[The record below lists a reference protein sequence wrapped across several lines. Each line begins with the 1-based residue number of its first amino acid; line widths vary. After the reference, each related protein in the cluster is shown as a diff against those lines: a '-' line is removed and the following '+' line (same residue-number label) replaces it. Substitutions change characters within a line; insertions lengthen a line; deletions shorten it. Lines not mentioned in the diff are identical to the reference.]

1 MVTATTSST
10 TAATSATSSGT
21 PTGNAAAKSA
31 AAKLISSL
39 GSGSGVDVNSL
50 ANSLVEAEKAPRQ
63 AELNTKVTKAE
74 GGISGYAAIKFV
86 LGDLQTAFSN
96 LKNQSSFNTLV
107 PQNSQPSA
115 VNVTTTATATTG
127 SHTIAVTQLA
137 QQQRSISADN
147 VPGFAT
153 PLSQVNGGAAFSLVL
168 KNSIDP
174 TPTKVFNLGN
184 NSASTAT
191 ITFKAMNKGDT
202 VTVNGLTLT
211 ANKSLSASEVGELY
225 DQLDTTTVAAVA
237 AGGVEASAINS
248 DALATYGTFSGK
260 FATGYSSGVNNSGV
274 LTLTSTNNDAPDI
287 ATPTGSQFANNIA
300 IAADAT
306 TPAGIVAAI
315 NSANLGVTAQLIN
328 TGNIATPYRIMVTGS
343 TGASNAFSLTSLKT
357 GGGEVSGISFGK
369 TLQTAQD
376 AAFNVDGMAMTSS
389 KNTITDAIA
398 GTTLNLTATT
408 TPGVPANV
416 VFSRDTSSVTSKLD
430 ALVTAYNDANT
441 MLGVVS
447 DPKSTVDTYGAT
459 LVGNSIVSTVRS
471 QIRQMISSN
480 STTPAGGLTALRDIG
495 FSIDQKGVLSID
507 KTKLD
512 SALQSNFDNVVTLV
526 TGNRENQSKYSV
538 LPSGAAGE
546 AVKKLTAMLDP
557 TAALT
562 TQSSNLTT
570 KITDYKKQLADLDTR
585 MTALLARYNKQF
597 ASMDSLVGQSKSL
610 QTSLKSTFDGMMAT
624 YTNK

>member
-1 MVTATTSST
+1 MVTATTSTTS
-10 TAATSATSSGT
+10 TAATTASAT

-31 AAKLISSL
+31 AAKLVSSL

-50 ANSLVEAEKAPRQ
+50 ATSLVEAEKAPRQ

-86 LGDLQTAFSN
+86 LGDLQTAFTN

-115 VNVTTTATATTG
+115 INVTTTTTATTG
-127 SHTIAVTQLA
+127 SHSIAVTQLA

-174 TPTKVFNLGN
+174 TPTKVYVQG
-184 NSASTAT
+184 SPSTST

-211 ANKSLSASEVGELY
+211 ANKSLSASEVGEMF
-225 DQLDTTTVAAVA
+225 DQLNTT
-237 AGGVEASAINS
+237 AGNIDASAINS
-248 DALATYGTFSGK
+248 DALAVYGTFSGS
-260 FATGYSSGVNNSGV
+260 FAAGYSSGVNNNGV
-274 LTLTSTNNDAPDI
+274 LTLTSTANNAADI
-287 ATPTGSQFANNIA
+287 ATPTGSQFANTIA
-300 IAADAT
+300 VAADAT

-343 TGASNAFSLTSLKT
+343 TGASNAFSLTSLSANNT
-357 GGGEVSGISFGK
+357 EVAGISFGK
-369 TLQTAQD
+369 KLQSAQD
-376 AAFNVDGMAMTSS
+376 AVFNVDGMAMTSS
-389 KNTITDAIA
+389 KNTVTDAIA
-398 GTTLNLTATT
+398 GTTLNFTSTT
-408 TPGVPANV
+408 TAGVPASL
-416 VFSRDTSSVTSKLD
+416 VFSRDTSSVSTKLD

-447 DPKSTVDTYGAT
+447 DPKSTVETYGAT
-459 LVGNSIVSTVRS
+459 LVGNSIVNTVRS
-471 QIRQMISSN
+471 QIRSMITSN
-480 STTPAGGLTALRDIG
+480 STTPSGGLTALRDIG
-495 FSIDQKGVLSID
+495 FTIDQKGVLSID

-512 SALQSNFDNVVTLV
+512 SALQNNFDNVVTLV

-546 AVKKLTAMLDP
+546 AVKKLTTLLDP
-557 TAALT
+557 SGALT
-562 TQSSNLTT
+562 TQSTNLTN

-597 ASMDSLVGQSKSL
+597 ATMDSLVGQSKSL

-624 YTNK
+624 YTNQ

>member
-1 MVTATTSST
+1 MVTATTSTTST
-10 TAATSATSSGT
+10 ATAASGT

-39 GSGSGVDVNSL
+39 GSGSGVDVNTL

-63 AELNTKVTKAE
+63 AEINTKVAKAE
-74 GGISGYAAIKFV
+74 GGISGYAAIKYV

-115 VNVTTTATATTG
+115 INVTTTTTATTG
-127 SHTIAVTQLA
+127 SHSIAVTQLA

-174 TPTKVFNLGN
+174 TPTTLFVLGN
-184 NSASTAT
+184 NTPSTST

-225 DQLDTTTVAAVA
+225 DQLDTTTVGAVA

-274 LTLTSTNNDAPDI
+274 LTLTSTSNDAADI
-287 ATPTGSQFANNIA
+287 AAPSGSQFANTIA
-300 IAADAT
+300 IAADAA

-328 TGNIATPYRIMVTGS
+328 TGNISTPYRIMVTGS
-343 TGASNAFSLTSLKT
+343 SGASNAFSLTSLT
-357 GGGEVSGISFGK
+357 QAGGEVSGISFGK
-369 TLQTAQD
+369 KLQSAQD
-376 AAFNVDGMAMTSS
+376 ASFNVDGMAMTSS
-389 KNTITDAIA
+389 KNTVTDAIA
-398 GTTLNLTATT
+398 GTTLNFTSTT
-408 TPGVPANV
+408 TAGVPASL
-416 VFSRDTSSVTSKLD
+416 VFSRDTSSVSAKLD

-480 STTPAGGLTALRDIG
+480 STTPAGGLAALRDIG
-495 FSIDQKGVLSID
+495 FSVDQKGVLSID

-512 SALQSNFDNVVTLV
+512 GALQNNFDNVVTLM

-546 AVKKLTAMLDP
+546 AVKKLTTLLDP

-562 TQSSNLTT
+562 TQSTNLTT
-570 KITDYKKQLADLDTR
+570 KISDYKKQLADLDTR
-585 MTALLARYNKQF
+585 MTSLLARYNKQF
-597 ASMDSLVGQSKSL
+597 ATMDSLVGQSKSL